1 MSSSSRRAMRVTRHA
16 KRYRPGSGPPGAAEQ
31 RAFAMVRAGLRARRG
46 STILLGLIFG
56 PLPRLPSRGGGRA
69 GEVSG
74 THSQRRGDP
83 PMALYMYQAAY
94 TAESMAAQIKEPQD
108 RVEAVR
114 PALEALGAKILASG
128 YPLGEYDV
136 LVVYEAPDDTA
147 AASFA
152 MAVAAGGAV
161 RSAKTTRLLSGQ
173 EWTESLRKAQGSQ
186 YRPAR

>member
-1 MSSSSRRAMRVTRHA
+1 
-16 KRYRPGSGPPGAAEQ
+16 
-31 RAFAMVRAGLRARRG
+31 
-46 STILLGLIFG
+46 
-56 PLPRLPSRGGGRA
+56 
-69 GEVSG
+69 
-74 THSQRRGDP
+74 
-83 PMALYMYQAAY
+83 MALYMYQAAY